1 MEYQEYM
8 TQRFDVQRKYYSEK
22 SGKYQKNYRTMRI
35 CQIILA
41 ASLPFLVAN
50 ITDQT
55 YWWKIASGAAGV
67 LIAVLEGVQS
77 LYKYQDKAIEYRKA
91 SESMKHEHW
100 LFEAKSG
107 AYTHTETALKTFV
120 ERVEGII
127 SEENKSWVTFS
138 QKESAIKTS

>member
-8 TQRFDVQRKYYSEK
+8 TQRFDVQRKYYSVK
-22 SGKYQKNYRTMRI
+22 SGDYQKNYRGMRI

-55 YWWKIASGAAGV
+55 FWLKIASGAAGV
-67 LIAVLEGVQS
+67 LIAVLEGIQS

-91 SESMKHEHW
+91 SESMKHELW
-100 LFEAKSG
+100 MYGAKSG
-107 AYTHTETALKTFV
+107 AYAN
-120 ERVEGII
+120 
-127 SEENKSWVTFS
+127 NKRH
-138 QKESAIKTS
+138 